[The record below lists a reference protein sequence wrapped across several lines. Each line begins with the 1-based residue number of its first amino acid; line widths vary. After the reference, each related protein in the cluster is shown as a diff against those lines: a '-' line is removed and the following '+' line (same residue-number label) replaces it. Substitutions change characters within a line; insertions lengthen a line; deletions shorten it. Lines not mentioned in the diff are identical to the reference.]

1 MKTESSVC
9 ILFRG
14 GRNQILCCTIQ
25 GGIVYC
31 LNCSR
36 RKITTLLLVIRVP
49 RLPQRF
55 MILPWRQNQLSL
67 YILIYFEREGARR
80 LCAVFYKG
88 NCLLSKLFEKEN
100 SNSTLPQRFMILP
113 QRHNHLCIIAIYF
126 VFKQHPNSLQAHRHQ
141 NFHKLTSPHY
151 TEIWRCSVLPF
162 ISPFFTLSLTPW
174 SVFVSLP
181 LLGPQYRLDA
191 KMAPSDLLYQPSS
204 FIRIREQLRDAQERM
219 DRHRQM
225 LDRYLPESG
234 ADTGDVVS
242 SIRRKMADME
252 RRDPV

>member
-14 GRNQILCCTIQ
+14 GRNQILCCTLQ

-31 LNCSR
+31 CLR

-67 YILIYFEREGARR
+67 YILIYFEREGAGR

-88 NCLLSKLFEKEN
+88 NSLLSKLFEKEN
-100 SNSTLPQRFMILP
+100 SNSTLPQRFMI
-113 QRHNHLCIIAIYF
+113 HLF
-126 VFKQHPNSLQAHRHQ
+126 RFLKQHPNSLQAHRHQ
-141 NFHKLTSPHY
+141 NLHKLTSPHY

-191 KMAPSDLLYQPSS
+191 KMAPSDLLYQPSC

-225 LDRYLPESG
+225 LDRYLPEGG